1 MPTKDTLKE
10 SWFKKLELER
20 QLDSMIDQLR
30 ELLKLQQRNYEPYNE
45 KQTKIAIRALLNIR
59 GFKNLKSFHYGDNE
73 Q

>member
-1 MPTKDTLKE
+1 MNSFDYVQKQKYERNLDNIVRD
-10 SWFKKLELER
+10 LE
-20 QLDSMIDQLR
+20 Q
-30 ELLKLQQRNYEPYNE
+30 LLKYQEMNYEPYNE